1 MNSGEN
7 IEEEYVL
14 KGSSLPMKVKL
25 INLEKEL
32 NGKFIREL
40 EIMFLKEDQL
50 QKGDFDR
57 RIVYYS
63 SKGFNVERYKEI
75 YEKLFS

>member
-63 SKGFNVERYKEI
+63 SNGFNVERYKEI